1 MTIKNMTHQKFDKP
15 PRLLFNDRVEMKTAF
30 TKQVTMH
37 TPGNGWMAICQ
48 RASRLIGVVE
58 IKF

>member
-15 PRLLFNDRVEMKTAF
+15 PHLLFNVRVEMKTAF

-48 RASRLIGVVE
+48 RVSRLIGVVG

>member
-1 MTIKNMTHQKFDKP
+1 M
-15 PRLLFNDRVEMKTAF
+15 LFNGTVEMKTVF

-37 TPGNGWMAICQ
+37 SPSNGWMAICQ
-48 RASRLIGVVE
+48 RASRFIGIVG